1 MVSNGSIFSR
11 FDHPLQLLK
20 RKQGILP
27 SRKGKTLK
35 LCHVL
40 IKYGCRG
47 DLAYSRRSARERE
60 LLDAEHCIMAEE
72 QTAELRRD
80 LYLLRFKDF
89 NFIRSMVN
97 PEFLEIM
104 EDFEIR
110 DNDIFIATYPKS
122 GTVWTQQVI
131 YVYRNPKDVMT
142 SFYHFSKLLTKLQT
156 SDTMEDF
163 MERFLAGDV
172 FANLWFDHIKGWYS
186 HKNNFNI
193 LFLSYE
199 EMKKDLRNAVL
210 KISKFLGKKLTDED
224 VESVVKQATFE
235 NMKNDPRANYD
246 AITRELGRTHEQDF
260 LRKGI
265 IGDWKN
271 CLTVSQS
278 ERFDKVFQEQM
289 KDLPLKFIWDMN
301 EDL

>member
-1 MVSNGSIFSR
+1 
-11 FDHPLQLLK
+11 
-20 RKQGILP
+20 
-27 SRKGKTLK
+27 
-35 LCHVL
+35 
-40 IKYGCRG
+40 
-47 DLAYSRRSARERE
+47 
-60 LLDAEHCIMAEE
+60 MAEE
-72 QTAELRRD
+72 QTAEQRRD
-80 LYLLRFKDF
+80 LYVLRFKDF
-89 NFIRSMVN
+89 NFMRSMVN

-122 GTVWTQQVI
+122 GTVWTQQVVNLILSDEHRNGMQNLENIERAPWLEYNLRKANYTLLPSPRVFSTHLPYNLLPKGVQSQKVKVI

-172 FANLWFDHIKGWYS
+172 LANLWFDHIKGWYS

-193 LFLSYE
+193 LFLTYE

-246 AITRELGRTHEQDF
+246 AIARELGRTHEQDF